1 MAKGPIKGAKVD
13 FNGTE
18 YPLRHLDYFS
28 QISDET
34 FSICVSTLA
43 LNDALVSF
51 NGGYASKKAQALD
64 EAIFFYINEEE
75 MSLPD
80 NALLKTLRQN
90 TELP

>member
-1 MAKGPIKGAKVD
+1 MAQGPIQSARVD

-18 YPLRHLDYFS
+18 YPLRHLDYIS
-28 QISDET
+28 LISDET
-34 FSICVSTLA
+34 VSICVSTLA

-51 NGGYASKKAQALD
+51 NSGYASKTAQSID
-64 EAIFFYINEEE
+64 EAIFFYINEAE

-80 NALLKTLRQN
+80 NALLKLLGLN